1 MMANRP
7 SQGCLAC
14 EGRGWVPSDDLGTIK
29 HCPVCNG
36 FGRIT
41 IKLARIL
48 RLVSDPPWEET
59 DSPQAACAVRG
70 GAMRR
75 RA

>member
-48 RLVSDPPWEET
+48 HWYPIRHGKRQIRPKQL
-59 DSPQAACAVRG
+59 ALLG
-70 GAMRR
+70 GGDEA
-75 RA
+75 